1 MTNKT
6 TIDITRENQDKATN
20 PQTSAWV
27 SASAGSGKTTVLTK
41 RILNLLLSGIAPEKI
56 LCLTYTKAAA
66 AEMANRLFN
75 EAQSFLTQTDEQ
87 LEKRLTALL
96 KDRYTPE
103 AIKHARTLF
112 AQLLQVKGG
121 IKISNL
127 HSFCESVLS
136 RFPLEAGVS
145 PTFQI
150 IDAQEAQHLALQCRQ
165 MIMTDLQVQ
174 EQLTLLSDTLSPNKL
189 DDTLNELL
197 GHKSALTDLLNQH
210 QSLPSVFAKMEDFLD
225 MNADTT
231 EEQIVHDFYPYDTYE
246 QDKSVWITQN
256 KTVNKTKAKG
266 DPEKAK
272 HMAVVLEKIKR
283 LHMLQNTQALL
294 TIAYRFLEVYEQLK
308 QEKGV
313 LDYDDLILKTVALL
327 EEKEQTA
334 WVLYK
339 LDEGI
344 DHILIDEAQDTSPAQ
359 WRIIQKLADDFFSGQ
374 NAHPE
379 RRTLFVVG
387 DKKQSIFRFQGADP
401 NKFEL
406 MHDFFR
412 QQIKA
417 DKQPWEDIY
426 LNVSFRSTQPI
437 LDLVD
442 RTFENNVAKEGVVMP
457 DEGKLTHLAY
467 RDKSAGHIEIWPIEQ
482 DVSKKDSA
490 TDPQPYTHQASAAER
505 LAKKIAKRI
514 REMLDNKEML
524 ISENRPIQPR
534 DIMILLNKRP
544 PFMPMMLR
552 ALKDQRIPLA
562 GVDRLDLSEHIAVHD
577 LLALGAFALLPND
590 DLTLAG
596 LLKSPIGNISEE
608 RLLQLA
614 HNRGKATLFERV
626 RAMEPELYQ
635 RLLEILNN
643 ADTMPPF
650 EFYCHILTKYRRQ
663 FLERLGPET
672 NEVLDE
678 FLNLALN
685 YNENHIPS
693 LQGFL
698 HWMRMD
704 DIQIK
709 RELDQTDMNAVR
721 IMTIHGSKGLQSPIV
736 FIPTT
741 CFTERLKNSILWIH
755 NLPFWYPHKTD
766 CCELC
771 RPFLDSLENEEQQEQ
786 HRLLY
791 VGLTRAKDRLYISGF
806 QKNMPSKPTWYQMIT
821 QQQPLWSLDKIF
833 IQESEQKDIVPPP
846 QPQTDTMKA
855 QPEESWWHTMAPEEP
870 VKHKTLAPSKFVED
884 SSTLPFDEQRQK
896 ALEFGTAVHKLLQL
910 MPTISAPELEELARR
925 LLPDHPHIAEKL
937 AQSIETE
944 NLKQIF
950 APNSL
955 TEVPI
960 IGTIDGEQFSGQ
972 IDRLVIHDKEVW
984 IVDYKTNKTPP
995 TSTSDIPPV
1004 YKKQIEIYKCLLKQI
1019 FPDKIVRGYLLWTS
1033 TMQLME
1039 VL

>member
-6 TIDITRENQDKATN
+6 TIELTKENQDKATN

-41 RILNLLLSGIAPEKI
+41 RILNLLLSGVMPEKI

-66 AEMANRLFN
+66 AEMANRLFD
-75 EAQSFLTQTDEQ
+75 EAKSFLTQTNEQ
-87 LEKRLTALL
+87 LETRLKNLL
-96 KDRYTPE
+96 TDRYKPE

-136 RFPLEAGVS
+136 RFPLEAGIS

-150 IDAQEAQHLALQCRQ
+150 IDAQEAQHLAQQ
-165 MIMTDLQVQ
+165 GWQAIMTDPQIQ
-174 EQLTLLSDTLSPNKL
+174 EQLAVLTDTLSEK
-189 DDTLNELL
+189 TLNQTLKKLL
-197 GHKSALTDLLNQH
+197 EHKSALNDLKNH
-210 QSLPSVFAKMEDFLD
+210 QSLESVFVLMQDFFD
-225 MNADTT
+225 IKANTT
-231 EEQIVHDFYPYDTYE
+231 EEQIVRDFYPYDTYD
-246 QDKSVWITQN
+246 QDIAEWSNQDGSIN
-256 KTVNKTKAKG
+256 KNKAKA
-266 DPEKAK
+266 DPEKYQHLAK
-272 HMAVVLEKIKR
+272 VLEMKKR

-294 TIAYRFLEVYEQLK
+294 TIAYRFLEVYENLK

-313 LDYDDLILKTVALL
+313 LDYDDLILKTVDLL

-344 DHILIDEAQDTSPAQ
+344 DHVLIDEAQDTSPAQ
-359 WRIIQKLADDFFSGQ
+359 WRIIQKLADDFFAGE
-374 NAHPE
+374 NAHPQQ
-379 RRTLFVVG
+379 RTLFVVG

-401 NKFEL
+401 NQFEV
-406 MHDFFR
+406 MHSFFKTKI
-412 QQIKA
+412 QAAQ
-417 DKQPWEDIY
+417 QPWEDIY

-442 RTFENNVAKEGVVMP
+442 RTFENTTAKDGVVMP
-457 DEGKLTHLAY
+457 TEDKLTHLAF
-467 RDKSAGHIEIWPIEQ
+467 RDKSAGHVEIWPIEQ
-482 DVSKKDSA
+482 DSAKKEK
-490 TDPQPYTHQASAAER
+490 TETYTYQVAPNER
-505 LAKKIAKRI
+505 VAQKIAKRI
-514 REMLDNKEML
+514 REMLDNQEIL
-524 ISENRPIQPR
+524 LSENRPIQPR
-534 DIMILLNKRP
+534 DIMILINKRP
-544 PFMPMMLR
+544 PFMPLMLR
-552 ALKDQRIPLA
+552 ALKEQHIPLA
-562 GVDRLDLSEHIAVHD
+562 GVDRLDLSAHIAVHD
-577 LLALGAFALLPND
+577 LLALGSFALLPDD

-614 HNRGKATLFERV
+614 HNRGQATLFERV
-626 RAMEPELYQ
+626 RAMEPALYQ
-635 RLLEILNN
+635 DLLEILNN

-650 EFYCHILTKYRRQ
+650 EFYCHILTKYRRH

-685 YNENHIPS
+685 YNENHTPS

-698 HWMRMD
+698 QWMRMD
-704 DIQIK
+704 DIQIS
-709 RELDQTDMNAVR
+709 RELDQTDLNAVR

-736 FIPTT
+736 FLPTT
-741 CFTERLKNSILWIH
+741 CFYTPFKGPILWIH
-755 NLPFWYPHKTD
+755 GLPIWLPKKLD
-766 CCELC
+766 RCELC
-771 RPFLDSLENEEQQEQ
+771 QPFINAMENEVQQEQ

-791 VGLTRAKDRLYISGF
+791 VGLTRAKDRLYIAGF
-806 QKNMPSKPTWYQMIT
+806 QKKTSSKPTWYQMIT
-821 QQQPLWSLDKIF
+821 QQQPSWTADKIF
-833 IQESEQKDIVPPP
+833 IQQSEQKEAVSAPSTTTEPKKEP
-846 QPQTDTMKA
+846 
-855 QPEESWWHTMAPEEP
+855 PEESWWHTPAPAEP
-870 VKHKTLAPSKFVED
+870 AAHKTLAPSKLAEEA
-884 SSTLPFDEQRQK
+884 TALPFDEQRQK
-896 ALEFGTAVHKLLQL
+896 ALEFGTAVHKLLQV
-910 MPTISAPELEELARR
+910 MPSVSGAKLEELARR
-925 LLPDHPHIAEKL
+925 LLSDYPHIAQKLSQSMEK
-937 AQSIETE
+937 EE
-944 NLKQIF
+944 LKAIF
-950 APNSL
+950 APDSL
-955 TEVPI
+955 TEVPV

-984 IVDYKTNKTPP
+984 IVDYKTNRTPP
-995 TSTSDIPPV
+995 TSPADIPIA

-1019 FPDKIVRGYLLWTS
+1019 FPSKMVRGYLLWTS